1 MGVSGIKISL
11 RCENFAFTFLKMF
24 LIERADINMFQERI
38 FTVKPVCFT
47 HARHC
52 ENYVMRSLY
61 QLIISHIWPILN
73 FKELRCLTK
82 PLRV

>member
-47 HARHC
+47 HARH
-52 ENYVMRSLY
+52 EITLPAHY
-61 QLIISHIWPILN
+61 
-73 FKELRCLTK
+73 LTYLAYLK
-82 PLRV
+82 LQGAPVFD